1 MAFSFLFPGQG
12 SQYTGMF
19 ENHFEEFE
27 EFQKAPNVT
36 RTRLYLETLKEVV
49 PQMGK
54 KIVIDE
60 DASQI
65 LPLLQL
71 NSENAGGL
79 VR

>member
-1 MAFSFLFPGQG
+1 M
-12 SQYTGMF
+12 
-19 ENHFEEFE
+19 
-27 EFQKAPNVT
+27 
-36 RTRLYLETLKEVV
+36 KEVV

-54 KIVIDE
+54 KIILDE

-71 NSENAGGL
+71 NNESKGGL